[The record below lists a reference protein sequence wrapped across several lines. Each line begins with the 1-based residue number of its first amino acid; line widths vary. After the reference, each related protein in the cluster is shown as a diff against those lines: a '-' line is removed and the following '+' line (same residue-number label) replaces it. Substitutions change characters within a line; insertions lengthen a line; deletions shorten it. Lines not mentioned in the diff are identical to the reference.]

1 MAAVTV
7 ERTDSPTD
15 ALAAAGPHLATDPIR
30 HNLVLT
36 LLQSRAAHPEP
47 GRYWVVRD
55 GDRPAGLVLQ
65 SPLEFAA
72 TATPMA
78 AAAIAAAVDA
88 IATAGVRLPG
98 VTGEALTAARFAGQW
113 TERTGTGAWPV
124 QGQRIYEVD
133 EVVAA
138 PPPGGRDRI
147 ATEEDLELVTRW
159 FAAFGDEIGDSRGDL
174 ATLVARRLE
183 RRPPLALG
191 ARRAGGVRGRVRP
204 GGGRRP
210 DRPGVHPAGP
220 ARPWLRVGPRGCR
233 LRGRARPGHAL
244 HPLHG
249 PGQPH
254 RELGLPEAR
263 LPRRRRSAALP
274 LRRRRDGSPRPV
286 SPGTGARPRTRR
298 CRGSWPRTRRAW
310 RRGRW
315 RHRRGRCRS
324 PSG

>member
-7 ERTDSPTD
+7 ECTDSPID
-15 ALAAAGPHLATDPIR
+15 ALAAAGPHLATDPVR

-47 GRYWVVRD
+47 GRYWVVRE

-65 SPLEFAA
+65 SPLDFVA

-88 IATAGVRLPG
+88 IAAAGVRLPG

-138 PPPGGRDRI
+138 PAPGGRDRP

-159 FAAFGDEIGDSRGDL
+159 FDRLRGRDRRPPRRPR
-174 ATLVARRLE
+174 TPGGPPAR

-191 ARRAGGVRGRVRP
+191 ARRAGGARGRVRP

-220 ARPWLRVGPRGCR
+220 TRPRLRVGPRRCR
-233 LRGRARPGHAL
+233 LRGRARPGTRCILYTDLGNPTANSVYRRLGYRAVAEAL
-244 HPLHG
+244 RYRFD
-249 PGQPH
+249 QP
-254 RELGLPEAR
+254 A
-263 LPRRRRSAALP
+263 
-274 LRRRRDGSPRPV
+274 
-286 SPGTGARPRTRR
+286 
-298 CRGSWPRTRRAW
+298 
-310 RRGRW
+310 
-315 RHRRGRCRS
+315 
-324 PSG
+324 

>member
-7 ERTDSPTD
+7 ERTDSPID
-15 ALAAAGPHLATDPIR
+15 ALAAAGPHLATDPVR

-88 IATAGVRLPG
+88 IAAAGVRLPG

-113 TERTGTGAWPV
+113 TERTGTGAWPI

-138 PPPGGRDRI
+138 PAPGGRERP
-147 ATEEDLELVTRW
+147 ATEEDLELVVRW
-159 FAAFGDEIGDSRGDL
+159 FTAFGDEIGDRRGDL
-174 ATLVARRLE
+174 APLVARRL
-183 RRPPLALG
+183 G
-191 ARRAGGVRGRVRP
+191 AGHLWLWEH
-204 GGGRRP
+204 
-210 DRPGVHPAGP
+210 DGP
-220 ARPWLRVGPRGCR
+220 ATLAAVSDPVEGVARIGPVFT
-233 LRGRARPGHAL
+233 P
-244 HPLHG
+244 P
-249 PGQPH
+249 
-254 RELGLPEAR
+254 
-263 LPRRRRSAALP
+263 
-274 LRRRRDGSPRPV
+274 D
-286 SPGTGARPRTRR
+286 
-298 CRGSWPRTRRAW
+298 
-310 RRGRW
+310 RRGRGYGSALVGALSAAV
-315 RHRRGRCRS
+315 RERGTRCILYTDLGNPTANAVYRRLGYRAVAEALRYRFDQ
-324 PSG
+324 PT